1 LGGIDDFKSVYPA
14 RGSGMIFRRTR
25 EDMMQI
31 GSYRSTPSDDLLDC
45 RMAMLGLDLSA
56 VEGYD
61 GTMFEAIR
69 QRCASCHFRVACEL
83 DLKRDP
89 NDPVWETYC
98 PSTAVLL
105 ALPEAC
111 WLGAR

>member
-1 LGGIDDFKSVYPA
+1 
-14 RGSGMIFRRTR
+14 
-25 EDMMQI
+25 MQI
-31 GSYRSTPSDDLLDC
+31 SSYRSTSSHDLLDC

-56 VEGYD
+56 VERYD
-61 GTMFEAIR
+61 SAMFEAIR
-69 QRCASCHFRVACEL
+69 QRCACCYFREACEL

-98 PSTAVLL
+98 PNTATLI
-105 ALPEAC
+105 ALPDAC